1 MCEPSTDEKTSIA
14 LIGATLINGTG
25 KPAIRDSTITIE
37 GNGIKKVGTRN
48 EIEVPEKA
56 TIIDLTG
63 KTVTPGFIDSHLH
76 YFIVSISVK
85 TINLSDTK
93 SLQETLDI
101 VKERA
106 TKLEPGEWVHGILW
120 DERARRIVRVTS
132 SVTFPQK
139 SCTKHHGSWQGSPSA
154 RFLVS

>member
-37 GNGIKKVGTRN
+37 RNMIKYVGVRSKLK
-48 EIEVPEKA
+48 IPEEA

-76 YFIVSISVK
+76 YFLVSMSVK

-93 SLQETLDI
+93 SL
-101 VKERA
+101 
-106 TKLEPGEWVHGILW
+106 
-120 DERARRIVRVTS
+120 
-132 SVTFPQK
+132 
-139 SCTKHHGSWQGSPSA
+139 
-154 RFLVS
+154 